1 MSVSQKTTQEN
12 GEEAKTGELENA
24 RKRAQRLILLEHLC
38 NTLADRMWLYA
49 AGLLLIDTIAKLDE
63 NSSSIVTASL
73 YGVVL
78 ASVKILFAPL
88 IGSLIESSRR
98 LRGAMTSL
106 IFQNTTKLLRE
117 ATLKSRGGATRQK
130 NLNFHEILMC
140 TETPFSPLK
149 FAPWSF
155 YADNNRWWK
164 RKRGGTNCRKAA
176 TRWCRRC
183 SAIELDMWI
192 ANCNLGFLSKTRS
205 KNAFHRGEKRL

>member
-1 MSVSQKTTQEN
+1 MELESTPECVILAMSVSPKTTQEN
-12 GEEAKTGELENA
+12 VAEEGSELQDA

-106 IFQNTTKLLRE
+106 IFQNTTG
-117 ATLKSRGGATRQK
+117 TLQS
-130 NLNFHEILMC
+130 
-140 TETPFSPLK
+140 TE
-149 FAPWSF
+149 
-155 YADNNRWWK
+155 NR
-164 RKRGGTNCRKAA
+164 
-176 TRWCRRC
+176 
-183 SAIELDMWI
+183 I
-192 ANCNLGFLSKTRS
+192 LSKY
-205 KNAFHRGEKRL
+205 

>member
-1 MSVSQKTTQEN
+1 MSVSPKTTQEN
-12 GEEAKTGELENA
+12 VAEEGSELQDA

-106 IFQNTTKLLRE
+106 IFQNTTG
-117 ATLKSRGGATRQK
+117 TLQSADSQIIKQ
-130 NLNFHEILMC
+130 IL
-140 TETPFSPLK
+140 SGVIL
-149 FAPWSF
+149 SH
-155 YADNNRWWK
+155 NV
-164 RKRGGTNCRKAA
+164 
-176 TRWCRRC
+176 
-183 SAIELDMWI
+183 LDH
-192 ANCNLGFLSKTRS
+192 LF
-205 KNAFHRGEKRL
+205 